1 MITLL
6 VKRYKNAL
14 ADKNFLLSSLT
25 GFILCAGSI
34 FANFYAGNY
43 ATEVASNSVTDII
56 LSNIRVFD
64 VDWFFIFGSLIL
76 IVFVVVLCLIDPRRI
91 PFVLFSMGLFYFTRA
106 IFISMTHLGPY
117 PGHVDL
123 NNGNILGRL
132 FSGSDMFF
140 SGHTGAP
147 FLLALIFWD
156 TKILRYI
163 FLGWSVFFG
172 AVVLLGHLH
181 YTIDVFSAFFITYG
195 VFHLARF
202 FFKNEYE
209 LFNSRGIFWNRND

>member
-1 MITLL
+1 MAASLAQ
-6 VKRYKNAL
+6 RYKIVL
-14 ADKNFLLSSLT
+14 ANKSFWLSSIV
-25 GFILCAGSI
+25 GFVIFAGSI

-56 LSNIRVFD
+56 LSNVRVFD
-64 VDWFFIFGSLIL
+64 IDAIFIYGSLAL
-76 IVFVVVLCLIDPRRI
+76 IIFVAVLCLIEPKRI
-91 PFVLFSMGLFYFTRA
+91 PFVLLSFSLFYFTRA

-123 NNGNILGRL
+123 NTGNILGRL

-156 TKILRYI
+156 TKILRYL
-163 FLGWSVFFG
+163 FLGWSVLFG
-172 AVVLLGHLH
+172 VVVLLGHLH

-195 VFHLARF
+195 IFHLAIF
-202 FFKNEYE
+202 FFKNEYA
-209 LFNSRGIFWNRND
+209 LFNSG